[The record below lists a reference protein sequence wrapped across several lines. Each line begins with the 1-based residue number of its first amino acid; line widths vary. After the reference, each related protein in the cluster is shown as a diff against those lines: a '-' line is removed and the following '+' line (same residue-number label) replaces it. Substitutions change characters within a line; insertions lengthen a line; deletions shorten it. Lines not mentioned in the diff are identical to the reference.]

1 MLGFRTFAAI
11 SRNYT
16 GHETTNID
24 SVRAAATTGPRTGP
38 LTGPLTGPE
47 AISGA
52 ARRSRST
59 HRQPF
64 PLEITM
70 AY

>member
-11 SRNYT
+11 SRNHT

-38 LTGPLTGPE
+38 LTGPE
-47 AISGA
+47 AISCA
-52 ARRSRST
+52 TRRSRPT
-59 HRQPF
+59 HRQAL
-64 PLEITM
+64 PLEITK
-70 AY
+70 AFSY

>member
-16 GHETTNID
+16 GHETTNVD
-24 SVRAAATTGPRTGP
+24 SVRAAATTGPR
-38 LTGPLTGPE
+38 TGPLTGPE